1 VRWRRFG
8 SAAFVLGAV
17 LTATAC
23 GGGGDDGGGGQTTAS
38 GGCTDVSAPSPRDES
53 NHKAPTSQLDAG
65 KTYRVVVDTNCGEFT
80 ITLDTKA
87 SPKTSASFA
96 SLVEDGYFDD
106 TIFHRIVPGFVIQ
119 GGDPTGTGTGGPGY
133 TTVEKPPGDTTYV
146 KYLVAMAK
154 TAAEPPGASGSQF
167 FVVTGPDVQLP
178 PDYAVL
184 GNVTDGQDV
193 VDRIGKLGD
202 ANQQPTRTVLIDKMS
217 VQSS

>member
-1 VRWRRFG
+1 MRWPRFG
-8 SAAFVLGAV
+8 SAAFVVVVV
-17 LTATAC
+17 LAAAAC
-23 GGGGDDGGGGQTTAS
+23 GGGSDGGGEQTTAS

-53 NHKAPTSQLDAG
+53 NHEAPTSQLDPG

-80 ITLDTKA
+80 MTLDTKA
-87 SPKTSASFA
+87 APKTSASFV

-119 GGDPTGTGTGGPGY
+119 GGDPTGQGSGGPGY
-133 TTVEKPPGDTTYV
+133 TVVEKPPADTKYV

-167 FVVTGPDVQLP
+167 FVVTGDGVQLP

-184 GNVTDGQDV
+184 GNVTEGQDV

-217 VQSS
+217 VDTS